1 MPVTSHRGEYL
12 AKALE
17 NSLMEWGLKNI
28 FTVTLDN
35 AASND
40 SAMSFFKKKLM
51 SWGLSSIKIKYV
63 HMRCAAHILNLVV
76 NEGLKEMSTSIKKVR
91 EVVRY
96 IRSSP
101 SRLMKFKEF
110 SDFLGIQS
118 KVALCLDVPTRW
130 NSTYLMLKS
139 ACIYEKTFV
148 QYEETELSLRTD
160 LGDNVPDFLDW
171 QYAKN
176 MVKFLHHFYE
186 MIIKILGS

>member
-1 MPVTSHRGEYL
+1 
-12 AKALE
+12 
-17 NSLMEWGLKNI
+17 
-28 FTVTLDN
+28 
-35 AASND
+35 
-40 SAMSFFKKKLM
+40 M

-101 SRLMKFKEF
+101 SRLMKFKDF
-110 SDFLGIQS
+110 YDFLGIQS
-118 KVALCLDVPTRW
+118 RVSLCLDVPTRW

-171 QYAKN
+171 QCAKN
-176 MVKFLHHFYE
+176 LVKFLHHFYE
-186 MIIKILGS
+186 MTMKISGSQYVIANKIFFEFADLFMTLNEWKSADDLSLRSMGLNMKSKFDKY